1 MKRRRLLQAFAAAV
15 PLAAQQQS
23 QPRQPMAG
31 GEVPKLETS
40 VADAAAQM
48 SPGFFNVHQ
57 YAALRKLSDV
67 LMPPINGAPG
77 ALDAHAPEFLD
88 FLIGQSPAD
97 RQHVYREG
105 LDALNAQAGK
115 KFNKGFAELEGPQA
129 VELLAPLREPW
140 TFDPPADLLARFL
153 RTAKQDVRTAT
164 MNSHEYVA
172 AAGASG
178 GRRGFG
184 GQGLYWYPLD

>member
-1 MKRRRLLQAFAAAV
+1 MRRRQLLQAFAAAV
-15 PLAAQQQS
+15 PLAAQQQP

-40 VADAAAQM
+40 VADAAADM
-48 SPGFFNVHQ
+48 APKFFNAQ
-57 YAALRKLSDV
+57 QFAALRKLSDV

-97 RQHVYREG
+97 RRQVYRAG
-105 LDALNAQAGK
+105 LDALNAQARK
-115 KFNKGFAELEGPQA
+115 KFNKGFAEVDASQA
-129 VELLAPLREPW
+129 AELLAPLRESW
-140 TFDPPADLLARFL
+140 TFDPPADPLARFL

-164 MNSHEYVA
+164 MNSHEYVSV
-172 AAGASG
+172 AGSSG